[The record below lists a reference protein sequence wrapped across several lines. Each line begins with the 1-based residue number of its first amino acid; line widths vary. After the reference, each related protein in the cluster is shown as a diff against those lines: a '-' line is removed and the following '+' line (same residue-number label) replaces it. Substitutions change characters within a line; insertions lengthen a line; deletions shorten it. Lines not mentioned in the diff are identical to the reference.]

1 MKRITTLL
9 LILSAFIGSAQSLTF
24 QQSFPEERISVRIT
38 QDYDNWQYRISEI
51 SNKGGL
57 MLGGVG
63 YHINGM
69 LNFTPAVD
77 IIAFTNGADI
87 RFETMVGR
95 KFKSSEN
102 QIVFFGQYLLG
113 QKNLSYGFG
122 VIIPIPQ

>member
-9 LILSAFIGSAQSLTF
+9 LMLSAFIGSAQSLTF
-24 QQSFPEERISVRIT
+24 QQSFPDERISVRLT
-38 QDYDNWQYRISEI
+38 QSYGNWQYRITEI

-63 YHINGM
+63 YNVNGM
-69 LNFTPAVD
+69 LQFTPAVD
-77 IIAFTNGADI
+77 LIAYTNGADI

-95 KFKSSEN
+95 KFKDTDN

-113 QKNLSYGFG
+113 QKTLSYGFG

>member
-24 QQSFPEERISVRIT
+24 QQSLPDERISVRIT

-95 KFKSSEN
+95 EFKSSEN
-102 QIVFFGQYLLG
+102 KIVFFGQYLLG
-113 QKNLSYGFG
+113 QKTLSYGFG